1 MKIFVDSAQIEEIKE
16 AESWGILDGV
26 TTNPSLIKAAVHD
39 RKEIEMEEYIKEICR
54 TVDGPVS
61 LEVIGLDADEMLDQ
75 ARILYE
81 KFNPVNDNVIVKI
94 PVNTSFGERGD
105 DEYEGLKA
113 IKELSEEGIP
123 TNTTL
128 VMKPEQALMAAKAG
142 TQYVSPFA
150 GRIDDFIRSN
160 VGLTRGDDYPKGDY
174 HDSDWLQH
182 SAYLKLRPRY
192 EELEG
197 EKLADVYSDAQV
209 SEARERIKDEG
220 IPSGA
225 AAVSSIKRIF
235 ANYDFE
241 TEVLAASLRNSRQ
254 VREVA
259 EAGADVATIPFQVM
273 EQMINHQKTQE
284 GIVSFS
290 EDVVEEY
297 EGIFENS

>member
-26 TTNPSLIKAAVHD
+26 TTNPSLIKAAVRD
-39 RKEIEMEEYIKEICR
+39 RDGIEMEEYIKEICR
-54 TVDGPVS
+54 AVDGPVS
-61 LEVIGLDADEMLDQ
+61 LEVIGLDAEEMVEQ
-75 ARILYE
+75 ARLLYE
-81 KFNPVNDNVIVKI
+81 RFNPVNDNVVVKI
-94 PVNTSFGERGD
+94 PVNTSSEESGGGS
-105 DEYEGLKA
+105 YEGLKA
-113 IKELSEEGIP
+113 IKALSEEGIP

-160 VGLTRGDDYPKGDY
+160 VGLTRGEDYPKGDY

-182 SAYLKLRPRY
+182 ASYLNLRPRY

-197 EKLADVYSDAQV
+197 EELPDIYSDDQV
-209 SEARERIKDEG
+209 EEAREKVKDAG

-225 AAVSSIKRIF
+225 AVVSSIKRIF
-235 ANYDFE
+235 ANYNFD

-259 EAGADVATIPFQVM
+259 EAGSDVATVPFQVM
-273 EQMINHQKTQE
+273 KEMVDHHKTAE

-297 EGIFENS
+297 ENIFG